1 MNALES
7 EIMEKFHQLPPAAK
21 HRVRALID
29 QEIDLANEQP
39 DTPLFDYSTW
49 FQEVEG
55 LRKQI
60 RSNFGNKSSPI
71 DVVAILR
78 DIRDDDDK

>member
-1 MNALES
+1 
-7 EIMEKFHQLPPAAK
+7 MERFHQLPPAAK

-29 QEIDLANEQP
+29 QEIDLADEQP
-39 DTPLFDYSTW
+39 AVPSFDYATW
-49 FQEVEG
+49 FQEVER
-55 LRKQI
+55 LREQI

-71 DVVAILR
+71 DVVSILR

>member
-29 QEIDLANEQP
+29 QEIDLADEQP
-39 DTPLFDYSTW
+39 DVPSFDYATW
-49 FQEVEG
+49 FQKVEG
-55 LRKQI
+55 LREQI
-60 RSNFGNKSSPI
+60 RNNSGNKPSSI
-71 DVVAILR
+71 DVVGILR